1 MPREAP
7 AGTVGRGGA
16 VGGAG
21 PWAGPGTGGWGAAV
35 SRAGLA
41 GARALAEW
49 GVGGLGAG
57 GKDAGLGVGS
67 KQQCRRVG
75 WVHPEEFGK
84 MV

>member
-1 MPREAP
+1 M
-7 AGTVGRGGA
+7 
-16 VGGAG
+16 GGAG